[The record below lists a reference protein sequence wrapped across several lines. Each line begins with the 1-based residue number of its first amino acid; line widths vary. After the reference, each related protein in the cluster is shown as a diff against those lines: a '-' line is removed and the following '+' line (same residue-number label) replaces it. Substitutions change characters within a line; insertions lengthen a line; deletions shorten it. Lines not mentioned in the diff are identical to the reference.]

1 MKKAAM
7 IALAVVLLGGTL
19 LVYGMIGTRL
29 EATVHEPVVLP
40 AAEHKAEFER
50 LQRAVRNRSLIGTTF
65 TQEIQGDANGY
76 NLVIYTVTLSNRG
89 LLPAQMAELVVSP
102 SDQDILCYTDG
113 SAQGEILDIGV
124 PAGGTASIRC
134 VLLTSAGARQ
144 TAVRDLYIS
153 YYIWGNPFTI
163 RITSGT

>member
-1 MKKAAM
+1 M
-7 IALAVVLLGGTL
+7 IALAAVLLGGAV
-19 LVYGMIGTRL
+19 LVYGVIGTRL
-29 EATVHEPVVLP
+29 DAKVHKPVVLA

-50 LQRAVRNRSLIGTTF
+50 LQKAVRNRSLIGTAF
-65 TQEIQGDANGY
+65 TQDIEGSADDY

-89 LLPAQMAELVVSP
+89 LLPAQMAELVISP

-113 SAQGEILDIGV
+113 SGQGEIPDIEV
-124 PAGGTASIRC
+124 PTGGSASIRG
-134 VLLTSAGARQ
+134 VLLTRASSRQ
-144 TAVRDLYIS
+144 TTVRDLYIS

>member
-1 MKKAAM
+1 M

-19 LVYGMIGTRL
+19 LVYGVIGTRL

-40 AAEHKAEFER
+40 AAEHIAEFER

-65 TQEIQGDANGY
+65 TQEIQGDASSY

-89 LLPAQMAELVVSP
+89 LLPAQMAELIVSP

-124 PAGGTASIRC
+124 PAGGTSSIRC

>member
-1 MKKAAM
+1 M
-7 IALAVVLLGGTL
+7 IALAAVLLGGTL
-19 LVYGMIGTRL
+19 LVYGVIGTRL
-29 EATVHEPVVLP
+29 DAKIHETVVLP
-40 AAEHKAEFER
+40 ASEHKAEFER
-50 LQRAVRNRSLIGTTF
+50 LQRAVHDRSLIGTVF
-65 TQEIQGDANGY
+65 TQEIEEDASGY

-113 SAQGEILDIGV
+113 SAQGEILDISV

-134 VLLTSAGARQ
+134 VLLTRAAARQ
-144 TAVRDLYIS
+144 ATVRDLYIS

-163 RITSGT
+163 RMTSGT